1 MADVS
6 KNDVSAMLS
15 MLASASNLTFGKKTL
30 VLDGKDWTGVE
41 LNQTLQGQIAKLQ
54 VSTAAHATCL
64 KTVADH
70 RSEDSTVIV
79 PLVKALRAYVA
90 LLYGTN
96 SQTYL
101 DFGFAPPQKAKP
113 STETRSAAL
122 AQSRATRKAR
132 NTMGKKQ
139 RLAITGVVSPVTAVP
154 AATSPSQPN
163 TTTANVAAP
172 SEPNGANGQSH

>member
-1 MADVS
+1 
-6 KNDVSAMLS
+6 MLTT
-15 MLASASNLTFGKKTL
+15 LEAAANQTFNKKTL
-30 VLDGKDWTGVE
+30 VLDGKVWTGAN
-41 LNQTLQGQIAKLQ
+41 LTQTLLGQIAKLQ
-54 VSTAAHATCL
+54 ASAAAHATWL
-64 KTVADH
+64 QAVADQ
-70 RSEDSTVIV
+70 RSEYSTVIV

-96 SQTYL
+96 SQTYR

-122 AQSRATRKAR
+122 VQSRATRKAR

-139 RLAITGVVSPVTAVP
+139 RLAIKGVVSPVTAVP
-154 AATSPSQPN
+154 VATSPSQPS

-172 SEPNGANGQSH
+172 SQPNGTNGQSH